1 MNRTALPVVKQTME
15 EPEAHTQAS
24 DQLLSSV
31 QPIAQSCPTLC
42 HPMNCST
49 TGFSVHYQLLELAH
63 TLFHQI
69 GDAIQS
75 SYPMLSPSPPAFKL
89 FQHQGLFYEP
99 TLSIRWPK
107 YWSFSFSISPSNE
120 YSGLISFRVNWFYL
134 LAIQGTIKSLL
145 QHHSS
150 KASIL
155 QLSVCFKIQLSHPHK
170 TTRKTIALTRQTFV
184 WKVMSLLSK
193 MLSRL
198 VIAFLSRSK
207 YLLILFAVT
216 V

>member
-1 MNRTALPVVKQTME
+1 MLTSIYQAQNVTGLFVVVELISCVQLFATPWTAAPQVSLSFIISQSLLKLMSIESLMPPNHLILCCPLLLPSVF
-15 EPEAHTQAS
+15 PSIRLFS
-24 DQLLSSV
+24 D
-31 QPIAQSCPTLC
+31 
-42 HPMNCST
+42 
-49 TGFSVHYQLLELAH
+49 ELALH
-63 TLFHQI
+63 I
-69 GDAIQS
+69 KWS
-75 SYPMLSPSPPAFKL
+75 
-89 FQHQGLFYEP
+89 
-99 TLSIRWPK
+99 K

-170 TTRKTIALTRQTFV
+170 KTRKTIALTRQTFV
-184 WKVMSLLSK
+184 WKIMSLLSK

-198 VIAFLSRSK
+198 VIAFLPRSK
-207 YLLILFAVT
+207 HLLISSLQ
-216 V
+216 